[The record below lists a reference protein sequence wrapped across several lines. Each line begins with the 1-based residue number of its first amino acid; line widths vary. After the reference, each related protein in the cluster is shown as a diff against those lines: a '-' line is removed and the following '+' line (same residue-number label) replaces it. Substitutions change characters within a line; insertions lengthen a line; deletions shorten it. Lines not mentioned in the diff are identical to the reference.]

1 MGVLSTMFI
10 NSEGFVDSVI
20 LESVTMLV
28 ATLQPGYVPVGITP
42 IVNWKEQ
49 PILKHCDEDYLLLVL
64 VLSICTQFLLMIY
77 VGFAVLQPSSLQR
90 RQLIHGQQRTFASF
104 IFRRLLFQ
112 LDKAFFPSVG
122 QERLD
127 SCLRSSENVILAIQ
141 LFRRDALKVL
151 QPGQNLSSALSG
163 DLYYVLDE
171 EERELDFNGYGC
183 SHSKVEVT
191 EELLVY
197 LLYPER
203 KVSRKK

>member
-1 MGVLSTMFI
+1 MIM
-10 NSEGFVDSVI
+10 
-20 LESVTMLV
+20 LE

-42 IVNWKEQ
+42 ILNWTE
-49 PILKHCDEDYLLLVL
+49 PPSLKHCDEDYLIVVL
-64 VLSICTQFLLMIY
+64 ALSICTQFLLMTY
-77 VGFAVLQPSSLQR
+77 VAFAVMQPCSMR
-90 RQLIHGQQRTFASF
+90 RKQLIEGQQKTFASF

-112 LDKAFFPSVG
+112 LDEALHPSVG
-122 QERLD
+122 AERLD
-127 SCLRSSENVILAIQ
+127 SCLRFGEKVIQAIQ

-151 QPGQNLSSALSG
+151 QPVQNISSAMAS

-171 EERELDFNGYGC
+171 EENELNFNGYGS

-203 KVSRKK
+203 KVSEKK

>member
-1 MGVLSTMFI
+1 M
-10 NSEGFVDSVI
+10 
-20 LESVTMLV
+20 TMLV

-42 IVNWKEQ
+42 ILNWKEP
-49 PILKHCDEDYLLLVL
+49 PILKYCDEDYLLLVL
-64 VLSICTQFLLMIY
+64 ALSICTQFLLMIY
-77 VGFAVLQPSSLQR
+77 VGFAVMQPSSLR
-90 RQLIHGQQRTFASF
+90 SRQLIEDQQKTFASF

-112 LDKAFFPSVG
+112 LDEAFFPSKEQG
-122 QERLD
+122 RLD

-151 QPGQNLSSALSG
+151 QPGQSLSSALAS

-171 EERELDFNGYGC
+171 EEHELAFNGYGC

-203 KVSRKK
+203 KLSGTM